1 MRFSYLA
8 YISINSLKMKN
19 IGEIDW
25 VLGTA
30 PKFGLREKKIKIKE
44 TTRVEWIEAN
54 SALKIIIF
62 RYFAFFLN

>member
-1 MRFSYLA
+1 MT
-8 YISINSLKMKN
+8 N

-44 TTRVEWIEAN
+44 TTRVEWIEAD